1 MSSADLVQV
10 NGRGL
15 SFHWLTQSRM
25 SRSRAWRSSQ
35 ATTPRRTPTSSG
47 VTVASTLTVWC
58 MVADRNTPV
67 SPGSADRPETA
78 EGATDAGFPVV
89 RRGYDPDAVEA
100 YLRRLDAQLEILVAD
115 RDAAVEQSRQMGVE
129 LEACRGRVER
139 LRGQVNALSEP
150 GLVID
155 TADERVRSMLR
166 LVEDDIH
173 ELPSRILAQGPNDS
187 GDDVT
192 GRMVAVCAESMR
204 AAARAAAAAVETE
217 RDRVAAE
224 FATTRREDAA
234 RNTAAM
240 AAVAAERSR
249 VLAEL
254 ETARRVHAE
263 QIEQA
268 TAAAEATAEAERA
281 RAWADSQ
288 AQCVQAW
295 TDAQARCAQVERDF
309 RLALDSRRSE
319 AIALLS
325 SEREQ
330 NRRMNEELHAAAV
343 QEARRITEDARTTT
357 RQVLEQ
363 GRHEITLLRRH
374 REELV
379 TQLNAAHQELQRV
392 VSGLVPPRP
401 E

>member
-1 MSSADLVQV
+1 MSGAAADR
-10 NGRGL
+10 RG
-15 SFHWLTQSRM
+15 
-25 SRSRAWRSSQ
+25 RSRPRACRRLGVIAASSISIPLRCDAWSLT
-35 ATTPRRTPTSSG
+35 ATTAPTAPAVPSDRRPLKA
-47 VTVASTLTVWC
+47 VAS
-58 MVADRNTPV
+58 
-67 SPGSADRPETA
+67 
-78 EGATDAGFPVV
+78 AGFPVV

-100 YLRRLDAQLEILVAD
+100 YLRRLDAQVQILAAD

-129 LEACRGRVER
+129 LEACRARVER
-139 LRGQVNALSEP
+139 LRGQVSALSEP
-150 GLVID
+150 GLIVA
-155 TADERVRSMLR
+155 TASDRVRSMLR

-173 ELPSRILAQGPNDS
+173 ELPSRVLAQGPNDS
-187 GDDVT
+187 GDDEA

-204 AAARAAAAAVETE
+204 AAARAAAAAVEAE
-217 RDRVAAE
+217 HDRVAAE

-263 QIEQA
+263 QIKQA

-288 AQCVQAW
+288 AQCAQAW
-295 TDAQARCAQVERDF
+295 ADAQARCAQVERDF

-330 NRRMNEELHAAAV
+330 TRRMNEELHAAAV
-343 QEARRITEDARTTT
+343 QEAHRMMEDARTRT
-357 RQVLEQ
+357 RQILEQ
-363 GRHEITLLRRH
+363 GQHQITLLRGH
-374 REELV
+374 REQLI

-392 VSGLVPPRP
+392 VSGLVPLSEPAQY

>member
-1 MSSADLVQV
+1 
-10 NGRGL
+10 
-15 SFHWLTQSRM
+15 
-25 SRSRAWRSSQ
+25 
-35 ATTPRRTPTSSG
+35 
-47 VTVASTLTVWC
+47 
-58 MVADRNTPV
+58 MVADRNN
-67 SPGSADRPETA
+67 SPHSPSRGDRSEAA
-78 EGATDAGFPVV
+78 EGGAGAGFPVV

-100 YLRRLDAQLEILVAD
+100 YLRRLDTQVEILAAD

-129 LEACRGRVER
+129 LEACRARVER
-139 LRGQVNALSEP
+139 LRGQVSALSEP
-150 GLVID
+150 GLITD
-155 TADERVRSMLR
+155 TASDRVRSMLR

-187 GDDVT
+187 GDDKT

-204 AAARAAAAAVETE
+204 AAARVAAAAVETE
-217 RDRVAAE
+217 HDRVAAE
-224 FATTRREDAA
+224 FATTRREDAE
-234 RNTAAM
+234 RNAAAM

-263 QIEQA
+263 QIKQA

-281 RAWADSQ
+281 RAWAESQ
-288 AQCVQAW
+288 ARCAQAW

-309 RLALDSRRSE
+309 RLALDSRRGE

-330 NRRMNEELHAAAV
+330 TRRMNEELHAAAV
-343 QEARRITEDARTTT
+343 QEAQRVTEDARTRA
-357 RQVLEQ
+357 RQIIEQ
-363 GRHEITLLRRH
+363 SQHQITLLRGH
-374 REELV
+374 REQLI

-392 VSGLVPPRP
+392 VSGLVPLSEPARS